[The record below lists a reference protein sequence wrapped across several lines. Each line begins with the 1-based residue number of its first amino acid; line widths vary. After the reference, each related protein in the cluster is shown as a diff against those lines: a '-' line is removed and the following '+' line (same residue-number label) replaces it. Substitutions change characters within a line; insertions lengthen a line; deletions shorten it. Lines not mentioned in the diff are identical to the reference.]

1 MMENNKDKK
10 KQNDS
15 IVIDY
20 MIVLLYLAIVAV
32 LFITLIFRIDFIV
45 AYVLPYGVIIAVTLI
60 FIQYL
65 TKILGSIKK

>member
-1 MMENNKDKK
+1 MENNKDKRK
-10 KQNDS
+10 PNDS

-20 MIVLLYLAIVAV
+20 MIALLYVVIVAL
-32 LFITLIFRIDFIV
+32 LFVTLVYRIDFMV

-60 FIQYL
+60 FINYL